1 MNDCCETFEDGCV
14 CTEPVGHAGDHIA
27 GSAAF
32 PTRPWHRWPNDA
44 DGCVMT
50 TEWAV
55 RWPAD
60 HSDPGQQRIERPDLI
75 ESDGG
80 EAFARGV
87 HRLYRYQGVELV
99 RCEVRRGPWVV
110 TS

>member
-1 MNDCCETFEDGCV
+1 MTAAETDTV
-14 CTEPVGHAGDHIA
+14 
-27 GSAAF
+27 
-32 PTRPWHRWPNDA
+32 
-44 DGCVMT
+44 T

-87 HRLYRYQGVELV
+87 HRLYSAEGVELV